1 MPLISIDT
9 MPDNENPPATK
20 YAIRGEVIIIDI
32 SVSTAFFTVRV
43 FCLPVSPLRVDVSL
57 I

>member
-1 MPLISIDT
+1 